1 MRSRDRR
8 GFTLIELLAA
18 LALTGFAMLGG
29 LLLLDQIAD
38 SGRRIASDAAA
49 AARDGNG
56 DRMFRRLL
64 LEAATSSDTT
74 RRLRG
79 DTASVDLWT
88 RCDEPGGWSEPC
100 HVTIGIDLHDDT
112 SVVVAVYS
120 SGQSFALRRARGAA
134 AFRYFNGPAR
144 DSSWRKEWM
153 SNVTLPAAIGLL
165 AASDTVVYP
174 VGLHP

>member
-18 LALTGFAMLGG
+18 LALTGFAVLGG
-29 LLLLDQIAD
+29 LLLLDQVAD
-38 SGRRIASDAAA
+38 SGRRIAGEAAA

-56 DRMFRRLL
+56 DRMLRHLL
-64 LEAATSSDTT
+64 LEAAASSDTT

-88 RCDEPGGWSEPC
+88 RCDDPGGWSEPC
-100 HVTIGIDLHDDT
+100 HVTIGIDVHADT
-112 SVVVAVYS
+112 SAVVAVYS
-120 SGQSFALRRARGAA
+120 SGQSFVLRRTRGSA

-165 AASDTVVYP
+165 VVSDTFVFP